1 MRIVRYDIE
10 GREGRGVIEPS
21 PTGDLVR
28 ALGSDEKGDNTAGA
42 VIARLDEV
50 TLLAPCDPRTIV
62 CVGSNYA
69 SQVEEKGRP
78 WPDRPALFLKSPNSV
93 IGPEAA
99 IQAPP
104 EVERLEYEGEL
115 AVVIGKLARAVRPEN
130 AMDHVLGFTCAN
142 DVTAHDWRADG
153 QWARAKSADTF
164 CPLGPWIE
172 TEPPDS
178 GSLTITTRLGD
189 RAVQQSGA
197 EQMIFGVNTILA
209 YVTRWITLRPG
220 DVVLTGSPAGV
231 GPMVPGDRVTVE
243 IDGIG
248 SLPNPVALRRA
259 HDRTP
264 GAGRR

>member
-1 MRIVRYDIE
+1 MRIIRYELD
-10 GREGRGVIEPS
+10 GREGRGVVGPS

-28 ALGSDEKGDNTAGA
+28 AVGPEGEGDNAAGD
-42 VIARLDEV
+42 VVARLDEV
-50 TLLAPCDPRTIV
+50 TLLAPCDPRTLV

-69 SQVEEKGRP
+69 CQVEEKGCP
-78 WPDRPALFLKSPNSV
+78 WPERPALFLKSPNSV
-93 IGPEAA
+93 IGPGDA
-99 IQAPP
+99 IEAPP

-115 AVVIGKLARAVRPEN
+115 AVVIGTLAREVRPED
-130 AMDHVLGFTCAN
+130 AMEHVLGFTCAN

-172 TEPPDS
+172 TEPPEP

-189 RAVQQSGA
+189 RVVQQSCA
-197 EQMIFGVNTILA
+197 DQMIFGVPAILA

-243 IDGIG
+243 IDGLG
-248 SLPNPVALRRA
+248 SLSNPVALRR
-259 HDRTP
+259 
-264 GAGRR
+264 